1 LPRLPGILNNGPQD
15 SVTTDG
21 AFDLPD
27 SFADEAATK
36 PVARGS
42 EEGVGPL
49 RAKMQG
55 LGGKG
60 DDSDEKKKAQQNARL
75 SEWLGENGVWM
86 KDKSGWG
93 VPPHPLL
100 LSSKTIDEIEL
111 EDSGRGLIC
120 KYPINMGNAL
130 FQLPL
135 CIVIDKQK
143 ALDAFKGALPDD
155 INEYFA
161 IALMLIKQRA
171 LGSASF
177 WAPYIAVL
185 PTAEE
190 VNPTLIW
197 PEEDLALLETSP
209 LVAATRSLKR
219 KLKAEF
225 EMLKERYMV
234 GRPDVFDEKI
244 YDFDAYLWAFINI
257 FSRAI
262 RVGLED
268 KKGVAAA
275 AGTGGQGQGAGEE
288 GGETII
294 MCPYADLINH
304 NPFANTYIV
313 AEKPFKMF
321 NPIRGEEVIT
331 IYADKDYRKMEQVR
345 LSPFLPLPPPFHL
358 LVFDLSFV

>member
-1 LPRLPGILNNGPQD
+1 
-15 SVTTDG
+15 
-21 AFDLPD
+21 
-27 SFADEAATK
+27 
-36 PVARGS
+36 
-42 EEGVGPL
+42 
-49 RAKMQG
+49 MQG

-60 DDSDEKKKAQQNARL
+60 DEGDEKKKAQQNARL

-135 CIVIDKQK
+135 SIVIDKQK

-209 LVAATRSLKR
+209 LVAATRSLKK

-225 EMLKERYMV
+225 EMLKEKYMV
-234 GRPDVFDEKI
+234 GRPDVFDEEI

-275 AGTGGQGQGAGEE
+275 GGQTEE
-288 GGETII
+288 GGGETII

-345 LSPFLPLPPPFHL
+345 HALFQPLSLLAPLL
-358 LVFDLSFV
+358 LSLGPLFDLSFVNSHPFFPPFLPPGVYLLRAQEQC

>member
-1 LPRLPGILNNGPQD
+1 
-15 SVTTDG
+15 
-21 AFDLPD
+21 
-27 SFADEAATK
+27 
-36 PVARGS
+36 
-42 EEGVGPL
+42 
-49 RAKMQG
+49 MQG

-75 SEWLGENGVWM
+75 SAWLGENGVWM

-135 CIVIDKQK
+135 SIVIDKQK
-143 ALDAFKGALPDD
+143 ALEAFNGALPDA

-171 LGSASF
+171 LGAASF
-177 WAPYIAVL
+177 WSPYIDVL

-197 PEEDLALLETSP
+197 AEEDLALLETSP
-209 LVAATRSLKR
+209 LVAATKSLKR
-219 KLKAEF
+219 KLRAEF
-225 EMLKERYMV
+225 DMLKENYML
-234 GRPDVFDEKI
+234 GRPDVFDEKV

-262 RVGLED
+262 RVSLED
-268 KKGVAAA
+268 KKGIA
-275 AGTGGQGQGAGEE
+275 AGGGGGEDGA
-288 GGETII
+288 GETII

-331 IYADKDYRKMEQVR
+331 IYADKDYRKMEQVPQTQLR
-345 LSPFLPLPPPFHL
+345 SSSLSIPHLCIYLFPLSSYSLSCILSAFLPRDVL
-358 LVFDLSFV
+358 LV